1 MFIALTLQT
10 ERQNELHV
18 ITQLDQNDTLDF
30 TVGLFFMC
38 SVSIGSDLFPSSDH
52 IPISTRPHGVSFHTA

>member
-1 MFIALTLQT
+1 MFIAFTLQT

-18 ITQLDQNDTLDF
+18 ITRLDQKDTLDF
-30 TVGLFFMC
+30 AVDLFFMC

-52 IPISTRPHGVSFHTA
+52 IPISTQPHGVSFHTA